1 MSKAKR
7 AYKKEL
13 KKKMNLKL
21 KDRVKRKLKKFKLLF
36 IIFTTLASV
45 IVAIKAVIAVFE
57 KKRAKDPARTG
68 LKDILA
74 FFITKS
80 VTMAEDVNSGIM
92 IGGYVSKLNVDLS
105 QCEFK
110 DHSFIAVKSVLSA
123 IYIAIPENV
132 NVKFDSI
139 NSFTYIKQE
148 YDTDSFTEGNPTVYI
163 ALKGAFSSVIISKAE
178 TVDEETEQATANE

>member
-45 IVAIKAVIAVFE
+45 IIAIKAMIAVLE

-74 FFITKS
+74 FFVSKS
-80 VTMAEDVNSGIM
+80 VTMAEDINSGLM

-110 DHSFIAVKSVLSA
+110 DHSFIAIKSVLSA
-123 IYIAIPENV
+123 IYIAVPENV
-132 NVKFDSI
+132 NIKFDSI

-148 YDTDSFTEGNPTVYI
+148 YDADSVQDGCPTVYI
-163 ALKGAFSSVIISKAE
+163 ALKGAFSSVIVSKAK
-178 TVDEETEQATANE
+178 TVDEEAQEAANE

>member
-45 IVAIKAVIAVFE
+45 IIAIKAMIAVLE

-74 FFITKS
+74 FFVSKS
-80 VTMAEDVNSGIM
+80 VTMAEDINSGLM

-110 DHSFIAVKSVLSA
+110 DHSFIAIKSVLSA
-123 IYIAIPENV
+123 IYIAVPENV
-132 NVKFDSI
+132 NIKFDSI

-148 YDTDSFTEGNPTVYI
+148 YDVDSVQEGNPTVYI
-163 ALKGAFSSVIISKAE
+163 ALKGAFSSVIVSKAA
-178 TVDEETEQATANE
+178 TVDEEAQEAANE